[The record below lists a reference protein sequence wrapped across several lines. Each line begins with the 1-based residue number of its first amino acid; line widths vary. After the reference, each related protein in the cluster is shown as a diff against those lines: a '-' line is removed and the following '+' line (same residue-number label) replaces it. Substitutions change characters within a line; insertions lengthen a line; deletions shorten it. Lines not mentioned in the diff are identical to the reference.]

1 MDYNN
6 KKILIS
12 VIYRSPNQNKN
23 EFDLFLA
30 NFEQLLGEINKGK
43 PYLSIITDDLL
54 RGGLKRL
61 ILRRA

>member
-23 EFDLFLA
+23 EFGLFLA
-30 NFEQLLGEINKGK
+30 NFEQFLGEINKGK
-43 PYLSIITDDLL
+43 PYLSIITGDLL

-61 ILRRA
+61 ILPRA